1 MNTFSAGFLIG
12 MMSILLY
19 HSNVVP
25 VLLRV
30 LQENLPATTTTTQT
44 TLPKASKNFSL
55 LHIDLSKVEDNFE
68 EAANQLV
75 DDFEK
80 IGFAAVHGI
89 EGSGFI

>member
-12 MMSILLY
+12 MMSIVLY

-25 VLLRV
+25 GLLRV
-30 LQENLPATTTTTQT
+30 LQENIPATTKPTTSPTPT
-44 TLPKASKNFSL
+44 KNFSL

-68 EAANQLV
+68 EAAHQLV

-89 EGSGFI
+89 KGSGFI